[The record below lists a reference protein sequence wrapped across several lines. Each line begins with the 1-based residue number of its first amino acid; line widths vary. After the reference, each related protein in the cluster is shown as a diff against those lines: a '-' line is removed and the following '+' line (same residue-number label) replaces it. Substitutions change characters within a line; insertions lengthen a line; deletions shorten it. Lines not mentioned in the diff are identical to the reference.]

1 MAVVLYSQNW
11 EDFLSY
17 CGLEGWSIITLQ
29 VFGQSKLGDDF
40 IYQGPDYFLHF
51 FSPAGEGLYP
61 PVKVSTHTS
70 RYWIHLTL
78 GIWAKSICQSSL
90 GYGPVLCIST
100 KANQWLRGLF
110 FWHTSQKLVICFIVS
125 GNPDPKNSLLTSW
138 DVPSSHLSPD
148 GKTDEVFFNNFHLF
162 AVGKRIFPFPF
173 WTHHEGCK
181 INPSQR
187 AIPVSFGEYWGLI
200 WFRECSQNRGTI
212 VMVDC
217 VAWAASQ
224 VA

>member
-1 MAVVLYSQNW
+1 MAVILYSQSW
-11 EDFLSY
+11 GDFLSY
-17 CGLEGWSIITLQ
+17 CGLEGWPIITLQ

-90 GYGPVLCIST
+90 GYVPVLCIST
-100 KANQWLRGLF
+100 KANQWLSGLF

-125 GNPDPKNSLLTSW
+125 GSPDPKNSLLTSW
-138 DVPSSHLSPD
+138 EFPSSHLSSD

-162 AVGKRIFPFPF
+162 ALVREFSLFHFEP
-173 WTHHEGCK
+173 TM
-181 INPSQR
+181 R
-187 AIPVSFGEYWGLI
+187 AAKLTPLRGPYLSLWWNTGV
-200 WFRECSQNRGTI
+200 WFDLEN
-212 VMVDC
+212 
-217 VAWAASQ
+217 ASKTG
-224 VA
+224 AL